1 MAVRAR
7 MSFVITERRELH
19 DHVGPV
25 PVLMLIPSP
34 GQLLPDRSE
43 KEAQSPVA
51 PSVRSR
57 RKSAWPLWRAYS
69 WIINT

>member
-7 MSFVITERRELH
+7 LSFVITERRRLN
-19 DHVGPV
+19 DHVGPC
-25 PVLMLIPSP
+25 PLMLIPSP
-34 GQLLPDRSE
+34 GHVLPYRPE
-43 KEAQSPVA
+43 QETQSPVA